1 MNVILKQ
8 MIDKANLNDNEIVIA
23 KYMLDHLDDIPDLST
38 REFAKRTYTS
48 APSILRFVKKLGY
61 KNYNDFKYNIVLS
74 LKKTVVEDYGTL
86 SAENLLLSIS
96 QMAKQEVDSIN
107 NTKETLNINEMSHII
122 NRFTK
127 YQYIDIIANDTN
139 AAIGE
144 YTSHLFSLL
153 GKIVTV
159 YDNTD
164 KQLNLALNV
173 DDQHLIIILSRFSKN
188 SHLINIAKI
197 LKKRQREVIVI
208 TSRNE
213 NTLSKLSTYT
223 LHTPYDE
230 SSSKISQL
238 IYYTSC
244 KYIFD
249 SIYAILFSLDYDQS
263 LKKEELYNHVYLNKL

>member
-208 TSRNE
+208 TAHNE

-223 LHTPYDE
+223 LHTPYDI
-230 SSSKISQL
+230 SSSKLSQL
-238 IYYTSC
+238 VYYTSC

-249 SIYAILFSLDYDQS
+249 CIYAILFSLDYDQS